1 MDVVNVQKHQLSILI
16 RIFRF
21 VSSTLGL
28 VGNGIRAWPGIC
40 DEQFVGLG
48 IGFHDELQVALILA
62 ASAASNANQGLGAAQ
77 QGSLLQN
84 KVISSEQKA
93 TKISL
98 LAKASYIPENLT
110 LAKNKNK

>member
-21 VSSTLGL
+21 VSSALGL

-62 ASAASNANQGLGAAQ
+62 ASAARNANQGLGAAQ
-77 QGSLLQN
+77 QGSLFQN
-84 KVISSEQKA
+84 KVISFKHREQQ
-93 TKISL
+93 
-98 LAKASYIPENLT
+98 
-110 LAKNKNK
+110 